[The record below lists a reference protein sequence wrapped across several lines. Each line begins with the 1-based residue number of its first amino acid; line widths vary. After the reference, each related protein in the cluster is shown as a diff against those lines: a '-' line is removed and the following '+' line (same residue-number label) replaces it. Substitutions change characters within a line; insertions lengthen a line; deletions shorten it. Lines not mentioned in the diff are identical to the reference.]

1 MTKPQIMCSFL
12 PLFWAW
18 LSSIEIGCDG
28 LGTLDASPI
37 QPLSGGWEHQVDVL
51 HHPTMNL
58 KDPDHPSAGLLSWDP
73 WHSKQTD
80 VYIYIRHSPPIT
92 ILYITYDSYML
103 IMLIVL
109 VLVCLF
115 IFYFARSLPWYWE
128 WEEIG
133 WKWWTLSRPPI
144 GCSRFKRFDQ
154 SQDGVL
160 DRSEVKQVLKEMGY
174 MLLCCIAEAGLGQQ
188 ERRPNPPGE

>member
-1 MTKPQIMCSFL
+1 MIILYWNWMWWFGHVRCFPHPA
-12 PLFWAW
+12 PLRR
-18 LSSIEIGCDG
+18 
-28 LGTLDASPI
+28 LGT
-37 QPLSGGWEHQVDVL
+37 SGGHVASSNDESKGSWSSFSRF
-51 HHPTMNL
+51 T
-58 KDPDHPSAGLLSWDP
+58 LLRSMAL
-73 WHSKQTD
+73 QTNRCI
-80 VYIYIRHSPPIT
+80 YIYIYTSFPPIT